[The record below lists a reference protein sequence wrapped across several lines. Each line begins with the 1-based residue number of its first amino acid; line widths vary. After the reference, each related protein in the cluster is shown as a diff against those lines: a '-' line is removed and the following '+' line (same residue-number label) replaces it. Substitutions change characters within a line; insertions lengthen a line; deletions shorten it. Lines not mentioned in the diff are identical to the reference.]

1 MAQQIDNAS
10 VCDCCRAANLY
21 NQAAALYNAPCEHKR
36 LEGSVNRRPWRF
48 KGAAGSKLTEG

>member
-48 KGAAGSKLTEG
+48 